1 MENIN
6 LFLPEIFLTV
16 SILATLMIGVFFK
29 NSYTLVTS
37 IVYGIIITLIL
48 IILNSFGES
57 FKLFSNSFTSNSFTN
72 FFKILILIG
81 TFFILLITQ
90 NYIKDIKINYFEY
103 PIVLLLSVLGMFIMI
118 SANDLIL
125 FYLGLELQRSNL

>member
-57 FKLFSNSFTSNSFTN
+57 FKLFSNSFTSGPSEDTQD
-72 FFKILILIG
+72 FFITIV
-81 TFFILLITQ
+81 TFFI
-90 NYIKDIKINYFEY
+90 
-103 PIVLLLSVLGMFIMI
+103 S
-118 SANDLIL
+118 
-125 FYLGLELQRSNL
+125 